1 VLTRKQ
7 FLRSSLELF
16 AATLGLVV
24 LNGCSGSPTPPR
36 TDGGVSPHGD
46 GGLGTGAGADGS
58 GSGSN
63 TGACVTDG
71 TQVTIGSNHGHV
83 LVVTKD
89 EVAAGAAKT
98 YHIQGTSDHDHTV
111 TVRADDFAQLQQDQA
126 IMTVSSFDAD
136 HSHPIM
142 IACA

>member
-1 VLTRKQ
+1 M
-7 FLRSSLELF
+7 
-16 AATLGLVV
+16 G
-24 LNGCSGSPTPPR
+24 P
-36 TDGGVSPHGD
+36 D
-46 GGLGTGAGADGS
+46 S
-58 GSGSN
+58 GSGGGSN
-63 TGACVTDG
+63 MGGACVQNG
-71 TQVTIGSNHGHV
+71 TAVTIGSNHGHI

-111 TVRADDFAQLQQDQA
+111 TVSASDFAQLQQDQA